1 MSKPESKQLTMLA
14 ENSTSIS
21 HKASEPRTEARYQT
35 PHSLAHSKRPPMKK
49 EATLK
54 NAKGLVQ
61 KAYDDKRGNHK
72 KRKFAHSKRP
82 SMKKEATPKNAK
94 GLVQNTSD
102 EKRGNPKK
110 RKGAH
115 SKRPPMKK
123 EATLKTAMGLTQKQL
138 R

>member
-102 EKRGNPKK
+102 EKRGNPEKC
-110 RKGAH
+110 KGAH

-123 EATLKTAMGLTQKQL
+123 EATLKKAMGLTQKQL

>member
-72 KRKFAHSKRP
+72 KRKFAHSERP

-94 GLVQNTSD
+94 GLVQNTSN

>member
-102 EKRGNPKK
+102 EKRGNPKN
-110 RKGAH
+110 A
-115 SKRPPMKK
+115 K
-123 EATLKTAMGLTQKQL
+123 ELTQKDLQ
-138 R
+138 